1 MVTYAICDA
10 SFSLGLSLLLKWIG
24 RVTIFVLGT
33 ILNLSIL
40 ILLQFWM
47 PKPTEAYVFFV
58 IAALWGAS
66 DAVWQTQI
74 NGKYSSDGFVLFL
87 VSKCAKYLL
96 IQSKMD
102 GFGEHF

>member
-10 SFSLGLSLLLKWIG
+10 LFSLGLSLLLKWIG
-24 RVTIFVLGT
+24 RVTIFILGT
-33 ILNLSIL
+33 ILNLSML

-47 PKPTEAYVFFV
+47 PKPTEAYVFFI

-74 NGKYSSDGFVLFL
+74 NGM
-87 VSKCAKYLL
+87 YLMSAL
-96 IQSKMD
+96 MYL
-102 GFGEHF
+102 

>member
-33 ILNLSIL
+33 ILNLSML

-74 NGKYSSDGFVLFL
+74 NGKYIDGFVLFL